1 MKSQLR
7 SAGESVWKDI
17 SGGNLDGLLEEIVLE
32 DDETGVEG
40 RDVAHDVF
48 PVLQNLCRCD
58 SSSGD
63 IEVCKGV
70 LDCGKPA

>member
-1 MKSQLR
+1 M
-7 SAGESVWKDI
+7 
-17 SGGNLDGLLEEIVLE
+17 LE